1 MIVLGHSLS
10 GEVFRGLVC
19 HRGSGFLLQVAVAPH
34 GGSKGCD
41 IGDGVEL
48 LHVEDRE
55 PVNMTTLERGLYS
68 ALPPPIC
75 TSIITLAVVNSPWNH
90 PITASLAVAP
100 IGEPAGSHC
109 DGVGRGEESEGRGE
123 EEPTATA
130 MGQGGERRGVA
141 CGREGAS
148 GSGERE
154 SCAWGDE

>member
-109 DGVGRGEESEGRGE
+109 DGVGRGEEESEGRGE

-130 MGQGGERRGVA
+130 MGQGGERSRMWERGRV
-141 CGREGAS
+141 GVGGEGELRV
-148 GSGERE
+148 G
-154 SCAWGDE
+154 